1 MPGMRRLTVSVAAL
15 AVLVALT
22 GPTVDLR
29 EGGLAAGAGSAAVTF
44 AGTLDEHDCR
54 HVLFDDN
61 DNNEPVLSDEID
73 ADEHVVGVIFDDNDN
88 DNDNEGR
95 VVGVVVCDHPPLDN
109 DNNH

>member
-15 AVLVALT
+15 AAVLAIAS
-22 GPTVDLR
+22 PTVDLR

-61 DNNEPVLSDEID
+61 DNAAPVLSDEID
-73 ADEHVVGVIFDDNDN
+73 NDEHVVGVILDDNDN
-88 DNDNEGR
+88 DER